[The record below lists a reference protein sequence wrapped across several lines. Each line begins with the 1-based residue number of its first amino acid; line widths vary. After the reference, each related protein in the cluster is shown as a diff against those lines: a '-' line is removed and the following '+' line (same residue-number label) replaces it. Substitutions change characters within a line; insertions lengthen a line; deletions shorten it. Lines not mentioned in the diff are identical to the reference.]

1 MQKPPGHASPAEL
14 ELREELKRLRRW
26 CTSLESQ
33 QAQLAAVLAVIA
45 PDLAAMG
52 LTRFPLS
59 AALPDEF
66 PVHGQQ

>member
-1 MQKPPGHASPAEL
+1 MQKPPGQASPPEQ
-14 ELREELKRLRRW
+14 ELREELKRLRSW
-26 CTSLESQ
+26 CASLEAQ

-45 PDLAAMG
+45 PDLVAMG

-66 PVHGQQ
+66 LVHGQE

>member
-1 MQKPPGHASPAEL
+1 MQKAPGQASPPEL
-14 ELREELKRLRRW
+14 ELREEVKMLRRW
-26 CTSLESQ
+26 CTSLEAQ

-66 PVHGQQ
+66 PVHGQE

>member
-1 MQKPPGHASPAEL
+1 MQKQPGQASRAEI
-14 ELREELKRLRRW
+14 ELRDELKRLRRW
-26 CTSLESQ
+26 CTSLEQQ

-45 PDLAAMG
+45 PDLATLG

-66 PVHGQQ
+66 PVHGQE